1 MLFLPLKPSMVSIAL
16 KIELAIFEVTDIKL
30 DLAVQPPATHLLTH
44 HSAGTLSPVS
54 HKHHSVLPWGL
65 CTAFH
70 VPERPPTL
78 CWPNH
83 IHPVCHS
90 PKVTLRGFSDLEF
103 SAHSAQSFPLNA
115 HCYL

>member
-65 CTAFH
+65 LLLSMFQKDPLLFVGQITFI
-70 VPERPPTL
+70 L
-78 CWPNH
+78 Y
-83 IHPVCHS
+83 
-90 PKVTLRGFSDLEF
+90 VTVQRSL
-103 SAHSAQSFPLNA
+103 
-115 HCYL
+115 